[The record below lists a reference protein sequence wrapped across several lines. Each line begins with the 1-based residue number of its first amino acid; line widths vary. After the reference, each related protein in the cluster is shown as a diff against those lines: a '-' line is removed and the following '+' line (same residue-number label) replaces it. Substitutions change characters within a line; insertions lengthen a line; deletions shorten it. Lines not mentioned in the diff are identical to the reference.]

1 MSGILGGKNRLIC
14 RNLPID
20 PDLRVIPCYCSLI
33 LRRIQI
39 VALILE
45 NSLLGKDAESMCKP
59 ARHKK
64 LTMIVLRQFHRN
76 VFTKCRTS
84 LSYIHR
90 HIQNHPFDDPYK
102 LALRILS
109 LLEVQ
114 TTQHSVGTLAFIV
127 LHETHRTYHSVKIPL
142 GIRFKKITPAILENP
157 RFNYHHSGNI
167 SLYYVHL

>member
-64 LTMIVLRQFHRN
+64 LTKISNLYVYD
-76 VFTKCRTS
+76 
-84 LSYIHR
+84 LSANC
-90 HIQNHPFDDPYK
+90 QN
-102 LALRILS
+102 LS
-109 LLEVQ
+109 
-114 TTQHSVGTLAFIV
+114 
-127 LHETHRTYHSVKIPL
+127 
-142 GIRFKKITPAILENP
+142 FKK
-157 RFNYHHSGNI
+157 
-167 SLYYVHL
+167 